1 MAFRFYT
8 NTCISANPL
17 SAACLSSHKLGPSTD
32 WDAANDNPVR
42 FAQPS
47 LDNSFWTPGTSPA
60 FASQITTTATATND
74 NHHHQP
80 TDPSNPCSSSC
91 TETCQHIRNAIRVFA
106 PNNPTI
112 LFSSPQAATSLGAR
126 KQGGGGGSTDLIFAC
141 TGITIVSS
149 SWTVEV
155 YSQGE
160 YVGTFRGEPTS
171 TLSTGTAEL
180 YKIYV
185 DQESLPQKTRAIL
198 VKFFIPKKSRNVL
211 VAPSEAF
218 VLHWLVIHGSQQ
230 PSQTSSSSSSSSQ
243 STLATATASIAPA
256 DLISIISQQQQLP
269 SLPTALS
276 STGST
281 IDLEKVR
288 EMMGQVQLDSL
299 PQGAKDLMRVMQM
312 QAMSRAMGQNS
323 AALVDR
329 PASLGSTAMGISD
342 LATSSMMPLFPPR
355 PHTLSLATE
364 TSSASRPTEPEPSTL
379 ESGPLEAVNSL
390 PSTTT
395 PTYVTRAELAQLE
408 TRIMDTIDRRLKD
421 LEDRIVDRILSLH
434 RKPAVDGE

>member
-1 MAFRFYT
+1 
-8 NTCISANPL
+8 
-17 SAACLSSHKLGPSTD
+17 KLGPSTD

-47 LDNSFWTPGTSPA
+47 LDNSFWTPGTPPA
-60 FASQITTTATATND
+60 FASQITTTATATNTDADAGHD

-80 TDPSNPCSSSC
+80 TDPSNPCSGSC
-91 TETCQHIRNAIRVFA
+91 TETCQQIRNAIRVFA

-149 SWTVEV
+149 SRTVEV
-155 YSQGE
+155 YCQGE

-180 YKIYV
+180 FKIYV

-211 VAPSEAF
+211 AAPSEAF

-230 PSQTSSSSSSSSQ
+230 PSQTTSSSSSSSSSSQ
-243 STLATATASIAPA
+243 STLATVTAPIAPA

-269 SLPTALS
+269 SLPTSLS
-276 STGST
+276 STGSA

-299 PQGAKDLMRVMQM
+299 PQGAKDLMRVMQI

-329 PASLGSTAMGISD
+329 PASLESAAMGVSD

-355 PHTLSLATE
+355 PHTLSLASK
-364 TSSASRPTEPEPSTL
+364 TSSASRPNEPEPSTL
-379 ESGPLEAVNSL
+379 ESGPLEVINSL

-408 TRIMDTIDRRLKD
+408 TKIMDTIDRRLKD
-421 LEDRIVDRILSLH
+421 LEDRIVDRILSLN
-434 RKPAVDGE
+434 RKPVVDGE